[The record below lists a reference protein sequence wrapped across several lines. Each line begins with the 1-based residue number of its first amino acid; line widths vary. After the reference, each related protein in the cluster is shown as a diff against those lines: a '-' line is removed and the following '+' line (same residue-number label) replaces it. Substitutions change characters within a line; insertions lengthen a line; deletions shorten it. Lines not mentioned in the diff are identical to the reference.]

1 MIAKFLNKSFC
12 LSENKTTVKRELLAG
27 LTTFLTMSYIIFI
40 NPQILHASGM
50 NFGAVFV
57 ATCLAAALGSFLV
70 GILANYPI
78 AIAPSMALNVYFA
91 YMIVRTLGFT
101 WESAL
106 GAVFV
111 SGLIFIFL
119 TVTQIRRFI
128 INAVPHSLNIG
139 ITIGIGIFIALLA
152 LKSAG
157 LLKIDA
163 NGFMVLADIKAMP
176 AVLFFVGFLLIVVL
190 EHYRVTGAVIIGIL
204 AVTILSLV
212 FGLSHFHGVFSL
224 PPSMAPTFLQ
234 FSMVD
239 LNHYQGISVIFI
251 FLLVALFDS
260 TGTFIG
266 LLQEKQFTED
276 TARMQ
281 RISRGLLAES
291 ATTTMGALLGTSST
305 SPFIESAAGIR
316 EGGRTGLTAV
326 TVAFLFLLALFIS
339 PLAEMIPNF
348 AIAPAL
354 FYVGILMMRNI
365 MGVNVTDF
373 SEYFPCMITALMIP
387 FTFSIADGLGL
398 GLLSYVFIKTSV
410 LKFKDLNA
418 TLFVLALVFLLYFC
432 LKPVM

>member
-1 MIAKFLNKSFC
+1 MIARFLNSFFR
-12 LSENKTTVKRELLAG
+12 LNANTTTIRRELLAG

-57 ATCLAAALGSFLV
+57 ATCLTAALGSFLV
-70 GILANYPI
+70 GVLANYPI
-78 AIAPSMALNVYFA
+78 AIAPSMALNVYFS
-91 YMIVRTLGFT
+91 YMIVRTLGFS

-128 INAVPHSLNIG
+128 INAVPHSLNMG

-157 LLKIDA
+157 LLTVNA
-163 NGFMVLADIKAMP
+163 NAFMVLADIKAVP
-176 AVLFFVGFLLIVVL
+176 AVLFFVGFLIIVVL
-190 EHYRVTGAVIIGIL
+190 EQYRVTGAVMIGIL
-204 AVTILSLV
+204 TVTVLSLLL
-212 FGLSHFHGVFSL
+212 GLSHFHGFFAL
-224 PPSMAPTFLQ
+224 PPSVTPTFLQ
-234 FSMVD
+234 FSLVN

-266 LLQEKQFTED
+266 LLQEKEFSED
-276 TARMQ
+276 TARIQ

-291 ATTTMGALLGTSST
+291 VTTTVGGLLGTSST
-305 SPFIESAAGIR
+305 SPYIESAAGIR

-326 TVAFLFLLALFIS
+326 TVAILFILALFVS
-339 PLAEMIPNF
+339 PLAETMPAF

-365 MGVNVTDF
+365 MGVNVVDF
-373 SEYFPCMITALMIP
+373 SEYIPCMITALMIP

-398 GLLSYVFIKTSV
+398 GLLSYVLIKICV
-410 LKFKDLNA
+410 LKFKDVNL
-418 TLFVLALVFLLYFC
+418 TLLILAAVFLVYFC